1 MAPVLALLG
10 QSLQAPP
17 VQSWLAS
24 LPDVKAE
31 ILDWSD
37 EGEVHRYLESKPG
50 GVAIKHSDEG
60 KIEAIFLMSEGR
72 DGFSQ
77 YRGDLGRGL
86 TFSCSPDE
94 LVQTFGEPSLRRP
107 AAVGLFN
114 QRTGVIMRFDYPEH
128 SIHFQFRADEPG
140 IELITLMTSADVRRL
155 GNAG

>member
-10 QSLQAPP
+10 QSLESPP
-17 VQSWLAS
+17 VRSWLGS
-24 LPDVKAE
+24 LPQVKAN

-37 EGEVHRYLESKPG
+37 EGEVHRYLESKAG

-77 YRGDLGRGL
+77 YRGDLGCGL
-86 TFSCSPDE
+86 TFLCSPDQ
-94 LVQTFGEPSLRRP
+94 LVRAFGEPSLHRP
-107 AAVGLFN
+107 AADGLFN
-114 QRTGVIMRFDYPEH
+114 QRTGEIMRFDYPEY

-140 IELITLMTSADVRRL
+140 IELITLMTSADVRSL